1 MNAISNKRAERLT
14 SVLAR
19 SRLMWQHQKKHRE
32 SGATEH
38 QALQI
43 RHGETPDIL
52 LLGNGINR
60 AYGFVSREE
69 LVRIIRVKE
78 MTEQEESPV
87 TSVPHP
93 LHPMIPMGDPLSA
106 RMKEISHWLSELE
119 VPEEENSTLQ
129 DLASVPFDAILTANY
144 TYEMEKALDPS
155 FVCLPARQCKARMT
169 ACDVRGKYDIQQLH
183 TYFQI
188 AGAPSIWHIHGE
200 AARHGTMILGRYY
213 YEKLLSRLQRY
224 VPSLIARYSASAAHG
239 QDMAVRSWI
248 DLFMLGNVH
257 VAGLG
262 LSLSEMDLW
271 WLINCKKRHFP
282 DTKVTL
288 YKPDLR
294 AEERALAEAYGVD
307 VVTDGFGGDF
317 REYYRDV
324 SRKLKSAVGEAS
336 V

>member
-1 MNAISNKRAERLT
+1 MANPT
-14 SVLAR
+14 
-19 SRLMWQHQKKHRE
+19 
-32 SGATEH
+32 
-38 QALQI
+38 LQI
-43 RHGETPDIL
+43 RRGETPDIL

-69 LVRIIRVKE
+69 LVRIIRVKDLPDK
-78 MTEQEESPV
+78 EESPL
-87 TSVPHP
+87 T
-93 LHPMIPMGDPLSA
+93 GDPLSA
-106 RMKEISHWLSELE
+106 RMKEISRWLSELE
-119 VPEEENSTLQ
+119 VPKEENSTLQ

-155 FVCLPARQCKARMT
+155 FVCLPARHCRARMT
-169 ACDVRGKYDIQQLH
+169 ACDVRGRYDTQQLH

-188 AGAPSIWHIHGE
+188 KNAPSIWHIHGE
-200 AARHGTMILGRYY
+200 AARRGTMILGRYY
-213 YEKLLSRLQRY
+213 YEKLLSKMQQY

-239 QDMAVRSWI
+239 QDMEVRSWI

-262 LSLSEMDLW
+262 LSLSELDLW
-271 WLINCKKRHFP
+271 WLISCKKRHFP

-294 AEERALAEAYGVD
+294 AEERTLAEAYGVN

-324 SRKLKSAVGEAS
+324 SRKLKSTVGEAS